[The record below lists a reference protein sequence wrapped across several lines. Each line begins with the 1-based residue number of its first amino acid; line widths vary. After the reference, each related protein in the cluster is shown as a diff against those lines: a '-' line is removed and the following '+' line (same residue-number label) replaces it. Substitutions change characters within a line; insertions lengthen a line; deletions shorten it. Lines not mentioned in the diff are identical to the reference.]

1 MNKKIYTQFSF
12 ILVLLGIFA
21 ISCSEPKVEELC
33 GAIVKGKILNG
44 KGIRQVSLQEI
55 TPGGMVLIDTCSLD
69 MDGNFLLN
77 GILKEKTFC
86 VLRFEKGDVVLLVD
100 TNSQFTLNIN
110 SDSIKNYTIE
120 NSLEN
125 EELKQLYMI
134 NNDFMIKS
142 DELNKR
148 FSSYTDAM
156 LTEKVMEGIRNSF
169 DSLQKEHQK
178 AIKTYAGSLTNSM
191 VPYFATTFLL
201 PEPDLT
207 FLSAV
212 DKTLYP
218 KFSSSKYAVQLHQK
232 IEGLMKTA
240 EGSLAPDI
248 VLNDPFGKTVSL
260 SGLRGKIVLVDF
272 WASWCGPC
280 RKENP
285 SNVLLYN
292 KYKNSGFE
300 IFGVSLD
307 DNRENWM
314 DAINKDKLLWT
325 HGSDLQKWNSPIVSL
340 YGIEGIP
347 YTVLVDK
354 EGKIISKK
362 LRGKE
367 LEMKLKEVFGF

>member
-1 MNKKIYTQFSF
+1 
-12 ILVLLGIFA
+12 
-21 ISCSEPKVEELC
+21 
-33 GAIVKGKILNG
+33 
-44 KGIRQVSLQEI
+44 
-55 TPGGMVLIDTCSLD
+55 
-69 MDGNFLLN
+69 
-77 GILKEKTFC
+77 
-86 VLRFEKGDVVLLVD
+86 
-100 TNSQFTLNIN
+100 
-110 SDSIKNYTIE
+110 
-120 NSLEN
+120 
-125 EELKQLYMI
+125 
-134 NNDFMIKS
+134 
-142 DELNKR
+142 
-148 FSSYTDAM
+148 
-156 LTEKVMEGIRNSF
+156 
-169 DSLQKEHQK
+169 
-178 AIKTYAGSLTNSM
+178 
-191 VPYFATTFLL
+191 
-201 PEPDLT
+201 
-207 FLSAV
+207 
-212 DKTLYP
+212 
-218 KFSSSKYAVQLHQK
+218 
-232 IEGLMKTA
+232 MKTA